1 METLLFATLVRVLL
15 VKETL
20 MLPST
25 SQLLLSVQSY
35 FFAVTMAT
43 LSPPLLVNSIV
54 VMVLLSEDP
63 LTACLLSGLMETTF
77 LLYTTLLKKP
87 EKLPLPKTNLS
98 S

>member
-25 SQLLLSVQSY
+25 SQLLLSVLSY
-35 FFAVTMAT
+35 FFAVTMAM
-43 LSPPLLVNSIV
+43 LSPLLCVNSIG

-63 LTACLLSGLMETTF
+63 LTACLL
-77 LLYTTLLKKP
+77 
-87 EKLPLPKTNLS
+87 
-98 S
+98 